1 MKIKAKV
8 EGIKELRAALAKY
21 NKDSAK
27 AYREGLAIVAREL
40 LRNAQFNTPVDTGA
54 LKASGQW
61 WIMGSGWNSVAVVGF
76 GNPVTGFVKNGR
88 PRVPADYAVFQH
100 DLPYERKYLEEA
112 VNDIEDRATTL
123 FWQILAI

>member
-1 MKIKAKV
+1 
-8 EGIKELRAALAKY
+8 
-21 NKDSAK
+21 
-27 AYREGLAIVAREL
+27 
-40 LRNAQFNTPVDTGA
+40 VDTGA

-123 FWQILAI
+123 FWQILAV

>member
-1 MKIKAKV
+1 
-8 EGIKELRAALAKY
+8 
-21 NKDSAK
+21 
-27 AYREGLAIVAREL
+27 
-40 LRNAQFNTPVDTGA
+40 
-54 LKASGQW
+54 
-61 WIMGSGWNSVAVVGF
+61 MGSGWNSVAVVGF

-123 FWQILAI
+123 FWQILAV